1 MKIRKIYHS
10 FFFLRCKL
18 SLNKAILLSLLKNFR
33 YPLSEF
39 NKFEYCNLCISSFSI
54 LCSPYLKTRLKVKY
68 LEWMYTCLKTRLDS
82 LHFAVPYKE
91 LREIY
96 VYLIY
101 NETNKTNRTFQI
113 FKNGHRACH
122 YGPTCCPRSRVITSR
137 IQKPNNVISF

>member
-18 SLNKAILLSLLKNFR
+18 SLNKAILLSLLKNFG

-39 NKFEYCNLCISSFSI
+39 NEFEYGNPYISSFSI
-54 LCSPYLKTRLKVKY
+54 LYSPYLDTRLKVKY
-68 LEWMYTCLKTRLDS
+68 LEWMYTCPKTRLDS
-82 LHFAVPYKE
+82 LHFAAPYKE

-96 VYLIY
+96 VYIIY
-101 NETNKTNRTFQI
+101 NETNKTSRTFQI